1 VDVSCVEKAMSSMHR
16 PVAKLA
22 IVMSL
27 VGALHLSSAAA
38 QTLPDL
44 FQQMK
49 SEVNAQS
56 WDAALRTM
64 ATLQTEAAKPGNE
77 AMREKLEGPIVFYRG
92 VCEANLGQSD
102 EAVADFT
109 TFLKMQPIATI
120 DSTVHSKQVVAAFDQ
135 ARKAVTDRHPSL
147 TDAYAAFAAP
157 ADATVADP
165 ADKFWAD
172 GPVRWILT
180 DQEKREWASL
190 TDPNMRIAFV
200 ERFWAERAALPGA
213 GGRSYRQEFE
223 RRVTFADAY
232 LAHDGAERGSL
243 TDRGM
248 VFILLGPPRTASR
261 KALRSGEDPSE
272 PSGMSRVET
281 QEAKLAMKGGP
292 RKGSS
297 SSGTGAAASLWA
309 RYQGPEHRA
318 LNTDDEFLEVW
329 QYELEQLPR
338 GIPYPKVDVHYVTRR
353 GAGKNVLQPSTSS
366 SHAIT
371 AAKAQAAPRGR

>member
-1 VDVSCVEKAMSSMHR
+1 MSSMHR

-27 VGALHLSSAAA
+27 VGALCLCSASAA
-38 QTLPDL
+38 QSLPDL

-49 SEVNAQS
+49 SEVNARS

-77 AMREKLEGPIVFYRG
+77 ATREKLEAPIAFYRG

-109 TFLKMQPIATI
+109 MFLKMQPNATI
-120 DSTVHSKQVVAAFDQ
+120 DSTVHSRQAVAAFDQ
-135 ARKAVTDRHPSL
+135 ARKAVADRHPSL
-147 TDAYAAFAAP
+147 TGAYAAFAP
-157 ADATVADP
+157 SADAAVADP

-190 TDPNMRIAFV
+190 TDPNVRIAFV

-213 GGRSYRQEFE
+213 GSRSYRQEFE
-223 RRVTFADAY
+223 RRVAFADTY
-232 LAHDGAERGSL
+232 LAYDGAERGSL

-281 QEAKLAMKGGP
+281 QEAKLAVKANP
-292 RKGSS
+292 QKGSS
-297 SSGTGAAASLWA
+297 SSGTGAVSSLWA
-309 RYQGPEHRA
+309 RYAGPEHRA
-318 LNTDDEFLEVW
+318 LSTDEEFLEVW

-353 GAGKNVLQPSTSS
+353 GAGKNVLQPSTATN
-366 SHAIT
+366 HALT

>member
-1 VDVSCVEKAMSSMHR
+1 MSSMHR
-16 PVAKLA
+16 PVSKLA

-27 VGALHLSSAAA
+27 VGVLCLSTASAAA
-38 QTLPDL
+38 QSLPDL

-49 SEVNAQS
+49 SEVNARS

-92 VCEANLGQSD
+92 VCEANLGQAD

-109 TFLKMQPIATI
+109 TFLRMQPNASI
-120 DSTVHSKQVVAAFDQ
+120 DSAVHSIEVVAAFDA
-135 ARKAVTDRHPSL
+135 ARRKLADRGPSL
-147 TDAYAAFAAP
+147 AEAYASFAAS

-180 DQEKREWASL
+180 DQEKREWAGL
-190 TDPNMRIAFV
+190 TDPNMRVAFV

-213 GGRSYRQEFE
+213 GSRSYRQEFE
-223 RRVTFADAY
+223 RRVAFADAY

-272 PSGMSRVET
+272 PSGHVASRD
-281 QEAKLAMKGGP
+281 ARRP
-292 RKGSS
+292 SS
-297 SSGTGAAASLWA
+297 
-309 RYQGPEHRA
+309 R
-318 LNTDDEFLEVW
+318 
-329 QYELEQLPR
+329 
-338 GIPYPKVDVHYVTRR
+338 
-353 GAGKNVLQPSTSS
+353 
-366 SHAIT
+366 
-371 AAKAQAAPRGR
+371 

>member
-1 VDVSCVEKAMSSMHR
+1 MSSMHR

-27 VGALHLSSAAA
+27 VGALCLCSASAA
-38 QTLPDL
+38 QSLPDL

-49 SEVNAQS
+49 SEVNARS

-77 AMREKLEGPIVFYRG
+77 ATREKLQAPIAFYRG

-109 TFLKMQPIATI
+109 TFLKMQPNATI
-120 DSTVHSKQVVAAFDQ
+120 DSAVHSREVVAAFDA
-135 ARKAVTDRHPSL
+135 ARRKLADRGPSL
-147 TDAYAAFAAP
+147 AEAYASFAAS

-180 DQEKREWASL
+180 DQEKREWAGL
-190 TDPNMRIAFV
+190 TDPNIRVAFV

-213 GGRSYRQEFE
+213 GSRSYRQEFE
-223 RRVTFADAY
+223 RRVAFADTY

-261 KALRSGEDPSE
+261 KALRSGEDASE

-281 QEAKLAMKGGP
+281 QEAKLAMK
-292 RKGSS
+292 
-297 SSGTGAAASLWA
+297 SGTGNRTGGTGGPVTSWV

-318 LNTDDEFLEVW
+318 LSTDDEFLEIW
-329 QYELEQLPR
+329 EYGLEQLPR
-338 GIPYPKVDVHYVTRR
+338 GLPYPKVDVHYVTRR
-353 GAGKNVLQPSTSS
+353 GAGKNVLQPSTASR
-366 SHAIT
+366 HAIG
-371 AAKAQAAPRGR
+371 AAKAGAGPRGRGR